1 MRATYLAL
9 SLLAAFSTTL
19 VAIAGGH
26 GGEGASGQ
34 AVFEANC
41 ANCHSGGFG
50 GFFTGAPKVGKKA
63 DWEPLIAKGIDTLT
77 ANTISGIG
85 KMAARGECA
94 NCTDDD
100 IRAAVTYMVES
111 SQ

>member
-9 SLLAAFSTTL
+9 FLLAAFSAMA
-19 VAIAGGH
+19 VAMAGGH
-26 GGEGASGQ
+26 GSEATSGQ

-41 ANCHSGGFG
+41 ASCHSGGFG

-63 DWEPLIAKGIDTLT
+63 DWEPLIAKGVDTLT
-77 ANTISGIG
+77 ANTIAGIG

-94 NCTDDD
+94 SCTDAD
-100 IRAAVTYMVES
+100 IRAAVSYMVES